1 MGAPVGPY
9 RVGLTGSIA
18 SGKSTVAKRLQERGL
33 PVIDLDTVGHEVL
46 RRGGTAFAPVVA
58 AFGETILGDDGEVD
72 RKKLG
77 AVVFREAAARE
88 RLNAI
93 IHPKIREDEARR
105 VAVLA
110 AQGAVAVVTEAALL
124 IETGQRP
131 RFDMFVVVGC
141 DPAIQIARLMKRDG
155 CSEEEARRKVDA
167 QLSFEE
173 KKKSADFVIDTSGEK
188 EHTFAEADRLAAV
201 IRDRAALK
209 AAAVVSA
216 PGSSL

>member
-1 MGAPVGPY
+1 MGAARGPY

-33 PVIDLDTVGHEVL
+33 PVIDLDKVGHEVL
-46 RRGGTAFAPVVA
+46 LRGGSAFEPVLA
-58 AFGETILGDDGEVD
+58 EFGDAILGAFGEVD

-77 AVVFREAAARE
+77 AVVFRDRAARE

-93 IHPKIREDEARR
+93 IHPKIREDEAKR

-110 AQGAVAVVTEAALL
+110 AQGAVAVITEAALL

-131 RFDMFVVVGC
+131 RFDLFVVVGC
-141 DPAIQIARLMKRDG
+141 DPATQIARLMKRDG
-155 CSEEEARRKVDA
+155 CTDEEARRKVGA
-167 QLSFEE
+167 QLSFDE

-188 EHTFAEADRLAAV
+188 EHTLAEADRLATLV
-201 IRDRAALK
+201 FERAASRV
-209 AAAVVSA
+209 ARS
-216 PGSSL
+216 

>member
-1 MGAPVGPY
+1 MGAARGPY

-33 PVIDLDTVGHEVL
+33 PVIDLDKVGHEVL
-46 RRGGTAFAPVVA
+46 LRGGSAFEPVLA
-58 AFGETILGDDGEVD
+58 EFGDAILGAFGEVD

-77 AVVFREAAARE
+77 AVVFRDRAARE

-93 IHPKIREDEARR
+93 IHPKIREDEAKR

-110 AQGAVAVVTEAALL
+110 AQGAVAVITEAALL

-131 RFDMFVVVGC
+131 RFDLFVVVGC
-141 DPAIQIARLMKRDG
+141 DPATQIARLMKRDG
-155 CSEEEARRKVDA
+155 CTDEEARRKVGA
-167 QLSFEE
+167 QLSFDE

-188 EHTFAEADRLAAV
+188 EHTLAEADRLATLV
-201 IRDRAALK
+201 LDRAASRV
-209 AAAVVSA
+209 ARS
-216 PGSSL
+216 

>member
-1 MGAPVGPY
+1 MGAARGPY

-33 PVIDLDTVGHEVL
+33 PVIDLDKVGHEVL
-46 RRGGTAFAPVVA
+46 LRGGSAFEPVLA
-58 AFGETILGDDGEVD
+58 EFGDAILGAFGEVD

-77 AVVFREAAARE
+77 AVVFRDRAARE

-93 IHPKIREDEARR
+93 IHPKIREDEAKR

-110 AQGAVAVVTEAALL
+110 AQGAVAVITEAALL

-131 RFDMFVVVGC
+131 RFDLFVVVGC

-155 CSEEEARRKVDA
+155 CTDEEARRKVGA
-167 QLSFEE
+167 QLSFDE

-188 EHTFAEADRLAAV
+188 EHTLAEADRLATLV
-201 IRDRAALK
+201 LDRAASRV
-209 AAAVVSA
+209 ARS
-216 PGSSL
+216 